1 MDFRM
6 FIVMKKFQA
15 LTYMV
20 LEMIE
25 DVEIDIRQD
34 NNSKNVPTRKVT
46 AISRKNVSGVCV

>member
-34 NNSKNVPTRKVT
+34 NKSKNVPTRKVT

>member
-1 MDFRM
+1 MDFRT

-34 NNSKNVPTRKVT
+34 NKSKNVPTRKVT